1 MTGNNSNSSP
11 NFDLNKHIFSLL
23 QDEPFFAALSRTIDK
38 MATLAIPTA
47 GVGIN
52 EKTGYFELYY
62 NPSYFDSLTF
72 EQRKGVLKHEFYH
85 LVFEHVTGRLPAAGL
100 SQQWNVATDLA
111 INGHLVGQL
120 PKECCMPGEGIFSEM
135 PLYKTAEWYF
145 EALNKDKNYQEA
157 TKKSEEGQD
166 IQQDGAPGQEGE
178 PQEGGQNTPAS
189 NPGQFDS
196 HDSWGQVDSQ
206 TKDIAKERLKEAV
219 KKAAKECECG
229 RGWGSVSSSV
239 RSEIHE
245 KLITQPLD
253 WKKVLRYFIKTS
265 VKADKKPTIKKIN
278 RRYPYIHPGR
288 KTNRQAKI
296 AISIDQSGSVSDRML
311 EGFFAELNELAK
323 LAEFTV
329 IPFDHQVFE
338 DKVFVWKKGQT
349 NKKERVLCGGT
360 CFNAPTKYVND
371 NKFDGHIIL
380 TDMYAPKPIASK
392 CQRMWMTDR
401 DGARHPYFKTSE
413 KIIVI
418 NT

>member
-1 MTGNNSNSSP
+1 MIENDEKTP
-11 NFDLNKHIFSLL
+11 DFDLNKHIFSLL

-38 MATLAIPTA
+38 MATFAIPTA

-52 EKTGYFELYY
+52 KDTGYFELYY
-62 NPSYFDSLTF
+62 NPMFF
-72 EQRKGVLKHEFYH
+72 ETLPANQRKGVLKHEFYH
-85 LVFEHVTGRLPAAGL
+85 LIFEHVTGRLPASGL

-111 INGHLVGQL
+111 INSHLVGQL
-120 PKECCMPGEGIFSEM
+120 PKECCMPGEGIFSEQPM
-135 PLYKTAEWYF
+135 YKTAEWYF
-145 EALNKDKNYQEA
+145 ESLNKDEKYREA
-157 TKKSEEGQD
+157 TEALPGTQGQP
-166 IQQDGAPGQEGE
+166 QQSGA
-178 PQEGGQNTPAS
+178 S
-189 NPGQFDS
+189 GQFDS
-196 HDSWGQVDSQ
+196 HDTWGKADAQ

-219 KKAAKECECG
+219 KKAAKECDEG
-229 RGWGSVSSSV
+229 RGWGTVSQNV
-239 RSEIHE
+239 RKEIHE
-245 KLITQPLD
+245 RLVMQPLD

-265 VKADKKPTIKKIN
+265 VRADKKSTIKKIN

-288 KTNRQAKI
+288 KTTRRAKI
-296 AISIDQSGSVSDRML
+296 AISIDQSGSVSDKML

-329 IPFDHQVFE
+329 VPFDHQVFE
-338 DKVFVWKKGQT
+338 EKVFVWKKGQT

-371 NKFDGHIIL
+371 HKFDGHIIL

-401 DGARHPYFKTSE
+401 DGASHPYFKTNE

>member
-1 MTGNNSNSSP
+1 MIENDEKTP
-11 NFDLNKHIFSLL
+11 DFDLNKHIFSLL

-38 MATLAIPTA
+38 MATFAIPTA

-52 EKTGYFELYY
+52 KDTGYFELYY
-62 NPSYFDSLTF
+62 NPMFF
-72 EQRKGVLKHEFYH
+72 ETLPAGQRKGVLKHEFYH
-85 LVFEHVTGRLPAAGL
+85 LIFEHVTGRLPAAGL

-111 INGHLVGQL
+111 INSHLVGQL
-120 PKECCMPGEGIFSEM
+120 PKECCMPGEGIFSEQPM
-135 PLYKTAEWYF
+135 YKTAEWYF
-145 EALNKDKNYQEA
+145 ESLNKDEKYREA
-157 TKKSEEGQD
+157 TEALPGAQGQP
-166 IQQDGAPGQEGE
+166 QQGEGE
-178 PQEGGQNTPAS
+178 PGA
-189 NPGQFDS
+189 PGQFDS
-196 HDSWGQVDSQ
+196 HDTWGKADAQ

-219 KKAAKECECG
+219 KKAAKECDEG
-229 RGWGSVSSSV
+229 RGWGTVSQNV
-239 RSEIHE
+239 RKEIHE
-245 KLITQPLD
+245 RLVTQPLD

-265 VKADKKPTIKKIN
+265 VRADKKSTIKKIN

-288 KTNRQAKI
+288 KTTRRAKI
-296 AISIDQSGSVSDRML
+296 AISIDQSGSVSDKML
-311 EGFFAELNELAK
+311 GGFFAELNELAK

-329 IPFDHQVFE
+329 VPFDHQVFE
-338 DKVFVWKKGQT
+338 EKVFVWKKGQT

-371 NKFDGHIIL
+371 HKFDGHIIL

-401 DGARHPYFKTSE
+401 DGASHPYFKTNE